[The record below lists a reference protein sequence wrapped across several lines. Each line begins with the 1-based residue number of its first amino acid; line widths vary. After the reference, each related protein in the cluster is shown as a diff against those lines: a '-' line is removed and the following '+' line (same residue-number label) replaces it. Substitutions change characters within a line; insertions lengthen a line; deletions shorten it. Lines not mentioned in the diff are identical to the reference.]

1 MYSLGFSN
9 GGPPAERRRALE
21 PVTSS
26 GPAFY
31 AVDSIAVA
39 ARRNKRAEGAEKKRV
54 RGIFYAGWSLLEKRG
69 QVEIQ
74 KLDHIALYM
83 NDRDAAAD
91 FLTSYLGLHV
101 VDHTDRYTL
110 VGAGGRIGKLTLFDA
125 PEDTP
130 SSRGIIERIN
140 LRVANPETAVA
151 RLPAEAD
158 LMSRDGGYLFTGP
171 EGLPLALVP
180 GGGDFTEYDLEGL
193 VLRSGDPEGSAHGFV
208 KMGFAPGE
216 NATTVKAGEY
226 RLRLVTSAAGA
237 ETQGMLYH
245 LGCLVDSAEK
255 HRKEAEE
262 QGLKIQDFVEG
273 PNTVAVFVRGPEG
286 VSVEYV
292 EHKPTFSL
300 T

>member
-1 MYSLGFSN
+1 
-9 GGPPAERRRALE
+9 
-21 PVTSS
+21 
-26 GPAFY
+26 
-31 AVDSIAVA
+31 
-39 ARRNKRAEGAEKKRV
+39 
-54 RGIFYAGWSLLEKRG
+54 
-69 QVEIQ
+69 VEIQ

-83 NDRDAAAD
+83 SDRGAAAD
-91 FLTSYLGLHV
+91 FLTSYLGFHV

-110 VGAGGRIGKLTLFDA
+110 VGAGGRVGKLTLFDA
-125 PEDTP
+125 PEGTVP
-130 SSRGIIERIN
+130 SPGGIDRID
-140 LRVANPETAVA
+140 LRVSNPETALA

-180 GGGDFTEYDLEGL
+180 GRGDFTEYDLESL
-193 VLRSGDPEGSAHGFV
+193 VLRSGDPEGSARGFL

-216 NATTVKAGEY
+216 NATTVRAGEY
-226 RLRLVTSAAGA
+226 RLRLVTSVAGA
-237 ETQGMLYH
+237 GTQGMLYH
-245 LGCLVDSAEK
+245 LGCLVDSAEN
-255 HRKEAEE
+255 HRREAEE
-262 QGLKIQDFVEG
+262 QGLEIQDFVEG